1 MTLQDLLMCIFGLAM
16 GTFFLLMSRE
26 GPRSVTPELK
36 QRILRKGR
44 IVECDDRAFTVEY
57 EHADEVFYYTM
68 LRRHFFD
75 RYGYTPE
82 TKFND
87 EDYIYMIRGRDEI
100 NKFLE
105 KGYSYDYYFRI
116 EKGAQVKLWIDEMK
130 PEIVYRVWKNDD
142 KANRSVNRAFRLVG
156 LCFIIPTLLIM
167 YSKLR

>member
-1 MTLQDLLMCIFGLAM
+1 MSVFGLAI
-16 GTFFLLMSRE
+16 GTIFLLMSRE
-26 GPRSVTPELK
+26 GLRSVTPELK
-36 QRILRKGR
+36 QRITCIGR
-44 IVECDDRAFTVEY
+44 IIECDSRAFSVEY
-57 EHADEVFYYTM
+57 EHAGEVFYYTM
-68 LRRHFFD
+68 LRSHFFD

-87 EDYIYMIRGRDEI
+87 ADYVYMLRGRSEI
-100 NKFLE
+100 DKFLKE
-105 KGYSYDYYFRI
+105 GFSRDYYFRI

-156 LCFIIPTLLIM
+156 LCFIIPTLLVM